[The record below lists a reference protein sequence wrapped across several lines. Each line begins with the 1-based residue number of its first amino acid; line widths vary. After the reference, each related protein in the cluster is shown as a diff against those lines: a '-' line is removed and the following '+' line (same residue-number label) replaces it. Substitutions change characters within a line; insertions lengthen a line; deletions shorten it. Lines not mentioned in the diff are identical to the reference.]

1 MDLKRFLEVLASH
14 GCSRLFVKSLS
25 PNDNSK
31 NQVYLGPGFD
41 ALQLLPNRGVRPDT
55 RTGRANFKAAIDLS
69 WIRPCGG
76 VGPAPHATLILY
88 PQYPEVRL
96 SGFLRGCGA
105 APNALM
111 TSRQLGR
118 ILFLATTS
126 SGRVVAHAVAPDDV
140 LAKQYESVRPT
151 SNQRIL
157 DELPLLREEP
167 ISALLRRMSEIHAA
181 GWLLGSRL
189 DSQGHRKACDSRNC
203 AGYTLEAE
211 LGIAM
216 NGRAEPDFL
225 GWEIKA
231 IAATGARSSIS
242 SKPVTLM
249 TPEPDGG
256 MYGRHGAR
264 RFVVHYGYPDK
275 SGAPDRRNFG
285 GRHVADVRC
294 TTSGLTMQ
302 VVGFDPVSKRIIDV
316 DGDLR
321 VVDSKGEIAA
331 SWSFSKLLEHW
342 SKKHNRAAYVPYEC
356 RIGVHREYRFADRIA
371 LGQGT
376 SPPHFLSAVASGT
389 VYYDPGLKL
398 VGDAQTGECK
408 ARNQFRISSRHLG
421 MLYDSFGWHEF
432 SVD

>member
-1 MDLKRFLEVLASH
+1 MDLQRFLELLAGL
-14 GCSRLFVKSLS
+14 GCSRLFVKRLS

-31 NQVYLGPGFD
+31 NQVYLGPGFA

-55 RTGRANFKAAIDLS
+55 RTGRANFKASIDLA
-69 WIRPCGG
+69 WIRQGG
-76 VGPAPHATLILY
+76 SAEPAPHATLILY

-111 TSRQLGR
+111 TSRRPGR

-151 SNQRIL
+151 LSHRVL
-157 DELPLLREEP
+157 DEFPLMREEP
-167 ISALLRRMSEIHAA
+167 ISALLRRIGEIHAA
-181 GWLLGSRL
+181 GWLPGSRL
-189 DSQGHRKACDSRNC
+189 DSQGQRVACDSRNC

-211 LGIAM
+211 LGVAM

-231 IAATGARSSIS
+231 VAATGAGSGMSA
-242 SKPVTLM
+242 KPVTLM

-256 MYGRHGAR
+256 MYGRDGAR

-285 GRHVADVRC
+285 GRHIANVRC
-294 TTSGLTMQ
+294 RTTGLTLQ
-302 VVGFDPVSKRIIDV
+302 VCGFDPASNRIIDV
-316 DGDLR
+316 DGDIR
-321 VVDSKGEIAA
+321 VVESNGEIAA
-331 SWSFSKLLEHW
+331 SWTFSKLLEHW
-342 SKKHNRAAYVPYEC
+342 SKKHSRAAYVPYEC
-356 RIGVHREYRFADRIA
+356 RVGAHREYRYSDRIA

-376 SPPHFLSAVASGT
+376 SPPHFLAAVASGT

-398 VGDAQTGECK
+398 VGDEQTGECK
-408 ARNQFRISSRHLG
+408 ARNQFRIPSRQLG
-421 MLYDSFGWHEF
+421 TLYESYCWRRFCAD
-432 SVD
+432 